1 MKICE
6 CVCVHIPPKSL
17 GDSLAKGNPNPCFMG
32 KPEGLEEGSGQ
43 YRPGK
48 TGMDSLEKIEAGSL
62 F

>member
-1 MKICE
+1 M
-6 CVCVHIPPKSL
+6 HIPPKSL
-17 GDSLAKGNPNPCFMG
+17 GDSLAKGNPTPCFMG
-32 KPEGLEEGSGQ
+32 EPEGLEEGSGQ